1 MMKLFKKSIG
11 GKGMKKV
18 SLVFL
23 LCILGIMI
31 AFAGCSSSQSGGY
44 GPSGYSPQILPQAK
58 LNIQMTGTDS
68 SWSFGLGCYWDA
80 SGVVYNSGNAAA
92 NNVQVIVN
100 LIDTNT
106 NSIRDSESVFIGTI
120 QSGASVPFD
129 ARLDGECS
137 KDYRI
142 SASIHA

>member
-1 MMKLFKKSIG
+1 MFKMLDGGREMKID
-11 GKGMKKV
+11 
-18 SLVFL
+18 SLIFL

-31 AFAGCSSSQSGGY
+31 AFAGCSSSQLGDY

-80 SGVVYNSGNAAA
+80 SGVIYNSGNAAA

-100 LIDTNT
+100 LIDSNT
-106 NSIRDSESVFIGTI
+106 NSIQDSENVYVGTI
-120 QSGASVPFD
+120 RPGASVPFN

-137 KDYRI
+137 KNYRI
-142 SASIHA
+142 SASIHT